1 MTNFSHPKCYARSLN
16 DCSKTISGEHY
27 ISEGI
32 LKQYDGKI
40 LVYGLGQNGREA
52 SPNSLTVNVLCTKHN
67 SYLSDFDSEA
77 IKLFST
83 IEKFDKD
90 IDVPDGTYKYQEI
103 DGRKL
108 ERWILKASYALA
120 ESGSF
125 QKDNQKMSVNIKEV
139 FLEVLFQ
146 GQPFPKL
153 CGLYFISKLGDK
165 VHVEK
170 SISIRPI
177 TNGEKLIAVEI
188 LFRQLGF
195 MLCLEEPSE
204 PTIRNTFHCPGFI
217 FQDHK
222 ETTRREIKLIY
233 T

>member
-1 MTNFSHPKCYARSLN
+1 M
-16 DCSKTISGEHY
+16 
-27 ISEGI
+27 
-32 LKQYDGKI
+32 
-40 LVYGLGQNGREA
+40 
-52 SPNSLTVNVLCTKHN
+52 VNYLCQKHN
-67 SYLSDFDSEA
+67 AYLTDFESEE
-77 IKLFST
+77 IKIFST

-90 IDVPDGTYKYQEI
+90 IDVPDGTYKYQET